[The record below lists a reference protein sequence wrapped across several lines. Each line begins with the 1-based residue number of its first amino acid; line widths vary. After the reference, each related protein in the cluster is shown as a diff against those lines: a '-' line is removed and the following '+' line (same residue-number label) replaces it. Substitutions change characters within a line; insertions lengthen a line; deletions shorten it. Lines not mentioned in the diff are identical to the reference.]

1 MTSSYTQGLN
11 HDILECIENETVEYK
26 KYGNILLC
34 GDFNARVSSCY
45 KPNKYIGLSKI
56 QRRIFLILSTE
67 NQGLYFFEFLHVVLY
82 ET

>member
-34 GDFNARVSSCY
+34 GDFNARISNSDDFIINDDNSHA
-45 KPNKYIGLSKI
+45 PLFNNLMS
-56 QRRIFLILSTE
+56 
-67 NQGLYFFEFLHVVLY
+67 
-82 ET
+82 